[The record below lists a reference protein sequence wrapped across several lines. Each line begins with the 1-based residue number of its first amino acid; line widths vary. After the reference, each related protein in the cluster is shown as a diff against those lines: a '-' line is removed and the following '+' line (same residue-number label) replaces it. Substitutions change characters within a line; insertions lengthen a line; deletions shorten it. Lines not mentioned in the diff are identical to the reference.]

1 MEGIFG
7 FDNVMAARHP
17 LSTSAWLRDSLA
29 PTTTTKAEL
38 TRSGHAANAHLLA
51 PAAHRPGLQAQA
63 RGGHLRLHRCHRR
76 RRGRWWPERER
87 SRSRIGRLSAL
98 IRSLCS
104 AGRTA
109 EAARAL
115 ADAGTLRASSPTTP
129 WSRGTAA
136 QASSPPRAAS
146 RPPSRSRPTPTPSSP
161 SCGGSARGAG

>member
-63 RGGHLRLHRCHRR
+63 RGGHLRLHAATANAAVAG
-76 RRGRWWPERER
+76 GRSGAER
-87 SRSRIGRLSAL
+87 SGSAASPRSSAP
-98 IRSLCS
+98 S
-104 AGRTA
+104 APQ
-109 EAARAL
+109 AAPPRPRAPWPTR
-115 ADAGTLRASSPTTP
+115 GTLRASSPTTP